1 MTALEAWCD
10 DNVFY
15 QRIGGDAES
24 YDRLRRRIEEI
35 ESDLALPGNRVF
47 YLALPPSVFPAAITG
62 LGDAGLEKE
71 RVELPAALAGEPA
84 IVLVGYKQR
93 SQFDLDRWIMGL
105 IQADAPG
112 RIMEVPTIPSL
123 VASFASGWIDD
134 GMRAGIPEEDWG
146 AVVTLYGSAAT
157 PVAKLTGNAGSNA
170 RVLVL
175 DTEGEIVWF
184 GDRGFSAT
192 QALEVARITRALTA
206 SATENR

>member
-1 MTALEAWCD
+1 MTTTHKRFFLAGGFGVLLAALLLLAPGCS
-10 DNVFY
+10 
-15 QRIGGDAES
+15 AS
-24 YDRLRRRIEEI
+24 Y
-35 ESDLALPGNRVF
+35 PGRDPVGE
-47 YLALPPSVFPAAITG
+47 VFPAVVG
-62 LGDAGLEKE
+62 ESLEKE

-84 IVLVGYKQR
+84 IVLVGYTQR

-112 RIMEVPTIPSL
+112 RIMEVPTIPGL

-157 PVAKLTGNAGSNA
+157 PVAKLTGNTGSNA

-175 DTEGEIVWF
+175 DPDGVIVWF
-184 GDRGFSAT
+184 TDRGYSAT
-192 QALEVARITRALTA
+192 QALDVARITRALMP
-206 SATENR
+206 SE